1 LQNGRIGPRR
11 SVFEAEPELKT
22 PAKLYKYHTAN
33 LARIEDAIHRVELHL
48 RRAVAS
54 EDTKS
59 QKALLPLY
67 GLLIG
72 ASAETQLMKILYE
85 PTVFS
90 EAQKE
95 EIIGT
100 KTHIDRWRKLLE
112 FAVRNHHKLNN
123 KTAITVETIDA
134 TDFLILTELDGLL
147 ENDLKIIIE
156 LRNKPAHGQ
165 WEYPFTDDFSDVSS
179 TKKKLLDD
187 ENLLTLKFKRSIL
200 KNLLFIIRDMA
211 VSHRTLHRDFN
222 VQHRRLKAAKRNLHN
237 RSYEKYKN
245 SLIEKATRGRAKELS
260 NYKARF
266 SAPSP

>member
-1 LQNGRIGPRR
+1 M
-11 SVFEAEPELKT
+11 KT
-22 PAKLYKYHTAN
+22 PTQLYKYHTAN
-33 LARIEDAIHRVELHL
+33 LARIEDALDRVELHL

-54 EDTKS
+54 EDRKS
-59 QKALLPLY
+59 QKSLLPLY

-85 PTVFS
+85 PKVFS
-90 EAQKE
+90 EAQKKDV
-95 EIIGT
+95 IGT

-112 FAVRNHHKLNN
+112 FSVRNHHTLNE
-123 KTAITVETIDA
+123 KTPITDETIDA
-134 TDFLILTELDGLL
+134 IDFLIFAELIGLL

-156 LRNKPAHGQ
+156 LRNKLAHGQ
-165 WEYPFTDDFSDVSS
+165 WEYPFTEDFSDVSS
-179 TKKKLLDD
+179 DKKKMLDH

-222 VQHRRLKAAKRNLHN
+222 AQYRRLKNAKFNLRT

-245 SLIEKATRGRAKELS
+245 SLIEKKRRGRVKELA
-260 NYKARF
+260 NYRAA
-266 SAPSP
+266 AP